1 MDKATIDRISERVQN
16 LCMDEG
22 EFQLREGYSGRNMAG
37 AKSPLAFVSI
47 IHPSSDLG
55 RYLRSRWPFE
65 FDNMG
70 PDWIY
75 YLKG

>member
-1 MDKATIDRISERVQN
+1 MDKTTIDRISERVQN

-22 EFQLREGYSGRNMAG
+22 EFQPRADYSGRNMAG
-37 AKSPLAFVSI
+37 AKSPLAFVST
-47 IHPSSDLG
+47 IHPSSSLG
-55 RYLRSRWPFE
+55 LHIRARWPFE